1 MKRKICTNMRYLIR
15 FHRNIYYERSN
26 IRYLVSNRHILLI
39 FKLNISVSIISKKKK
54 DFTGGRVKTVI
65 HRGRYV
71 HFADSSCLN
80 REQTSLGT
88 ADACHFSRFHSGDKG
103 TRKRRY
109 RSYLSFAYRL
119 CSRHTDKQCP
129 AIRSPF

>member
-65 HRGRYV
+65 HRGRYILPIV
-71 HFADSSCLN
+71 HALIASKHRWAQPMHAIFHVSTRGI
-80 REQTSLGT
+80 RE
-88 ADACHFSRFHSGDKG
+88 RERGDTG
-103 TRKRRY
+103 V
-109 RSYLSFAYRL
+109 
-119 CSRHTDKQCP
+119 
-129 AIRSPF
+129 I